1 MLLSLP
7 RGVSRADAIAINQRC
22 QRQDGIHSID
32 ADASVTF
39 ESEQMAVMKTLLDF
53 SMPKKMELHDAREL
67 SVELAHKYKA
77 YADRAW

>member
-1 MLLSLP
+1 VLLSLP
-7 RGVSRADAIAINQRC
+7 RGVSPADAIAINQRC

-39 ESEQMAVMKTLLDF
+39 ESEQMAVMETLLGF
-53 SMPKKMELHDAREL
+53 SMPKMKLHDARQW

-77 YADRAW
+77 YADSAW